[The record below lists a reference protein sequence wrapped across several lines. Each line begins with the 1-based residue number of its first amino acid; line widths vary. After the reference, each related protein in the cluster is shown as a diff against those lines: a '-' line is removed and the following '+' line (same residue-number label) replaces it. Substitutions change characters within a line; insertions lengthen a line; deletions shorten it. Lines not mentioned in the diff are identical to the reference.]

1 MQHFVQQRSFGLFVP
16 TATRFDERGV
26 WRVGV
31 RSVLCSRCWGHLCK
45 DVLQCW
51 GTASPPPYAA
61 MHANVPYRCKR
72 VRTAPL
78 PTALTGRPIERPRSL
93 KRTRAAARPCA
104 CARGSRPRWRRPPG
118 RGRRGRPPRAASSS
132 PLFFHGVIPS
142 SSCAQILTR
151 SRRPRSRSCSYPPKD
166 APCAFSTPDPL
177 QRTCER
183 ATQPARSPRPEV
195 VFRGTDRASAM
206 VGLRF
211 QCVSGS
217 ASAMYYVRCFPLPSA
232 A

>member
-142 SSCAQILTR
+142 SSCGHQFSPDPEDPAPAPAPNLRRTLPVRSQLPTPRNERAKGQI
-151 SRRPRSRSCSYPPKD
+151 SRRGRHGPRSSSGER
-166 APCAFSTPDPL
+166 TVPL
-177 QRTCER
+177 RW
-183 ATQPARSPRPEV
+183 
-195 VFRGTDRASAM
+195 M
-206 VGLRF
+206 V
-211 QCVSGS
+211 
-217 ASAMYYVRCFPLPSA
+217 
-232 A
+232 